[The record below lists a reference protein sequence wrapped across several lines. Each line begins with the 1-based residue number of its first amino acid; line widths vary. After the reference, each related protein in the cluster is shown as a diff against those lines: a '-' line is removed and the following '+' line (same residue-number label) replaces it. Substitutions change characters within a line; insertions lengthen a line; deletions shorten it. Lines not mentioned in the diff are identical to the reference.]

1 MTLGFN
7 KTDVNVEAL
16 PVVSEFLNNE
26 KGGVEVVEIIEYD
39 GKQAVNARE
48 LHQKLGSKQRFTDW
62 IKNRIEK
69 YGFVENQDYEVFHN
83 FMKNSNGVGNQDFEV
98 FNKFVENSKG
108 GRPSKEYALSLDM
121 AKELCMIENNEQG
134 RLFRKYFIEVEKT
147 ARVKYEQENL
157 DKKASDSFDIKLKW
171 LNFLPGYLNLS
182 DVSKLAMAKKI
193 AEPLGLPTP
202 DYVSAPNGAKH
213 SATELLKSHGVGL
226 SARKF
231 NELAVNAG
239 LLELKERKGTNK
251 VHKYCEITKKGLA
264 YGENDINEKNMSQTQ
279 PHWYDNKFGEVLEII
294 GYKSSKQVDMFA
306 SGEAHD

>member
-171 LNFLPGYLNLS
+171 LDFLPGYLNLS

-264 YGENDINEKNMSQTQ
+264 YGENDINEKNMNQTQ
-279 PHWYDNKFGEVLEII
+279 PHWYDNKFCDVLEII
-294 GYKSSKQVDMFA
+294 GYKPSKQVDMFA